1 MAEEIPPCNIRIDKE
16 GKWYYQGLPI
26 INENIYRQLNQ
37 CVIKD
42 KEGRYL
48 LEMDG
53 EKCCLE
59 VEDTPFVIQSVGVD
73 RLPSGDTALRVTAND
88 GNNEVLDV
96 STLRIGEDNILYCK
110 IKAGMFD
117 ARFTRAGYYQL
128 AQFLQQDEKGYCLVV
143 ENKKTPLP
151 QLQG

>member
-1 MAEEIPPCNIRIDKE
+1 MTDDIPPCNIRIDKE
-16 GKWYYQGLPI
+16 GKWFYQGLPI
-26 INENIYRQLNQ
+26 INENIYRHLNQ

-42 KEGRYL
+42 KQGRYL

-53 EKCCLE
+53 QKCYLE
-59 VEDTPFVIQSVGVD
+59 VEDTPFVIQAVAVD
-73 RLPSGDTALRVTAND
+73 RLPSGDDALHVTVND
-88 GNNEVLDV
+88 GSKEALDA

-110 IKAGMFD
+110 IKAGVFE

-143 ENKKTPLP
+143 EDKKTPLP
-151 QLQG
+151 ELQG